1 MVNKPLRHFRGIRVS
16 QSSISSLSR
25 KNKSGPDL
33 KKAINESEKDL
44 KICCCPYGE
53 NGESIY
59 CEEDDIFE
67 RKNHDKNF
75 LFKIWEGGVKILE
88 IHYFGRWSEYEF
100 SGAPHAAWVPEVEK
114 FGLTNHEQERAFFLF
129 KQLVADTEEINGFP
143 ITDNKHEL
151 HAQPEFRSLLIRIL
165 NSSIYKSQ

>member
-88 IHYFGRWSEYEF
+88 IHYFGKWSEYEF
-100 SGAPHAAWVPEVEK
+100 SGAPHTAWVPEVEK
-114 FGLTNHEQERAFFLF
+114 FGLTNQEQERAFFLF
-129 KQLVADTEEINGFP
+129 KQLVADTEKINGFP

-151 HAQPEFRSLLIRIL
+151 HSQPEFRSLLIRIL